1 MDGSG
6 TYSDYCGPSQT
17 FLWYLPYLPYLL
29 MSTRAPVAVEP
40 EPLLGSTAERAL
52 CTARKAFE

>member
-17 FLWYLPYLPYLL
+17 FLWYLPYLL